1 MDLTRQAE
9 TMIDLLSSDHSEEDD
24 HYQKFQLSRGS
35 CSEASSGTVP
45 GCRRWST
52 GVSTERHKQE
62 VNMKLNELKENQN
75 AVVAKLDGDN
85 RFISRITSIG
95 LTPGC
100 RLQVVK
106 NDRNRPVLVYSRD
119 TMIALNRKEC
129 SGIEVTE
136 V

>member
-1 MDLTRQAE
+1 MKNHSDELIFHSQGLRRSAANLVGSHRRIRLRE
-9 TMIDLLSSDHSEEDD
+9 ILLAC
-24 HYQKFQLSRGS
+24 LSAMRFDM
-35 CSEASSGTVP
+35 
-45 GCRRWST
+45 
-52 GVSTERHKQE
+52 E

-75 AVVAKLDGDN
+75 AVVTKLDGDN

>member
-1 MDLTRQAE
+1 VKNHSDELIFHSQGLRRSAANLVGSHRRIRLRE
-9 TMIDLLSSDHSEEDD
+9 ILLAC
-24 HYQKFQLSRGS
+24 LSAKRFDM
-35 CSEASSGTVP
+35 
-45 GCRRWST
+45 
-52 GVSTERHKQE
+52 E
-62 VNMKLNELKENQN
+62 VTMKLSELKENQN

>member
-1 MDLTRQAE
+1 
-9 TMIDLLSSDHSEEDD
+9 
-24 HYQKFQLSRGS
+24 
-35 CSEASSGTVP
+35 
-45 GCRRWST
+45 
-52 GVSTERHKQE
+52 
-62 VNMKLNELKENQN
+62 MKLSELKENQN

-119 TMIALNRKEC
+119 TMIALNNYCPFGAAEFRQ
-129 SGIEVTE
+129 IDTV
-136 V
+136 

>member
-1 MDLTRQAE
+1 
-9 TMIDLLSSDHSEEDD
+9 
-24 HYQKFQLSRGS
+24 
-35 CSEASSGTVP
+35 
-45 GCRRWST
+45 
-52 GVSTERHKQE
+52 
-62 VNMKLNELKENQN
+62 MKLSELKENQN

-85 RFISRITSIG
+85 RFIIRITSIG